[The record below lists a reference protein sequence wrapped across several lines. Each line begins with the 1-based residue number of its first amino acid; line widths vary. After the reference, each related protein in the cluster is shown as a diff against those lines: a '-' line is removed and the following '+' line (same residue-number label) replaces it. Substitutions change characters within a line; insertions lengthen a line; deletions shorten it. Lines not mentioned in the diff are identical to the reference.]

1 MSFLFWNYQLQL
13 QMHMSDITTMTNYF
27 WKCSDWYF
35 LFQVPQ
41 RALLL
46 LSQQLQEPL
55 VVQVSELFQIVF
67 NSKLKRSIIFNFY
80 SRLMGSNLYRM
91 TSPKLLFHTYCRLK
105 LIHLLLS
112 VSYYN
117 SFVSVIKRLPL
128 YKFKFKNRTNDWI
141 RNRRKLRI

>member
-1 MSFLFWNYQLQL
+1 MINCNCKLHL
-13 QMHMSDITTMTNYF
+13 SDITTMTIYF
-27 WKCSDWYF
+27 WKCLDWYF

-128 YKFKFKNRTNDWI
+128 YKFEFKNRTNDWI